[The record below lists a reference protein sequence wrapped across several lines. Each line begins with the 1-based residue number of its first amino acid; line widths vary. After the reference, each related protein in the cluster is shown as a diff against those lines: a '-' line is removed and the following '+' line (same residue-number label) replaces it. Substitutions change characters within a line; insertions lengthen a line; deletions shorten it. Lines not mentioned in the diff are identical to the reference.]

1 MPVGRI
7 SATMLATLRQF
18 RLLAL
23 IALFASPGVGGAAVQ
38 SLHQCPVGSGATVL
52 ASAAAHHGGMGDHR
66 SAPAPDGHQQ
76 CHCIGVCCPAA
87 VVALAATPVS
97 SAITLDSAPVTPLA
111 ARDRAPAFAPSR
123 LLPPATAPPV
133 PVSAPLA

>member
-1 MPVGRI
+1 
-7 SATMLATLRQF
+7 MLATLRQF

-38 SLHQCPVGSGATVL
+38 SLHQCPVGSGAGVL
-52 ASAAAHHGGMGDHR
+52 APAVAHHGGMVDHR
-66 SAPAPDGHQQ
+66 SAPAAPDGHQQ

-87 VVALAATPVS
+87 VVGLPAAPVS
-97 SAITLDSAPVTPLA
+97 SVITLASAPVSPLPA
-111 ARDRAPAFAPSR
+111 PDRAPAFAPSR
-123 LLPPATAPPV
+123 FLPPATAPPV